1 MRLEWRLMLILLAL
15 ASGRTPAGTVELRA
29 SARVEAGSDVT
40 LSHIARLR
48 GEDAEALGDL
58 VILRADDPALARG
71 KAPVEIGLVRSLI
84 DGRGVNWGLLTLRG
98 GRCDVR
104 LRAPE
109 RPRAE
114 RSSAPAPEVIRDDGT
129 PTVRTFVERRLR
141 ETFGVEDPAHMRVRF
156 EDRDADLLGMALEGR
171 LVDAHTTGS
180 SARVPISVSVY
191 EGDRLLER
199 RLVRAEVL
207 VEREVCVLRSPVRR
221 GERLTGEALTTE
233 RRWLATD
240 VSPLGYDEAVG
251 AEAKSPIEAGVVVEG
266 RHVEAPIVVRRG
278 GLVIVHYLSGPV
290 ILKTK
295 ARAMSD
301 GRVGEKI
308 LFEAL
313 GTKRRLM
320 ARVDSA
326 DRAVVR
332 RESGEPGLVSI
343 EPEADPAPSV
353 ERGGVSVTRAD

>member
-1 MRLEWRLMLILLAL
+1 MRLEWRLILIVLAL
-15 ASGRTPAGTVELRA
+15 AGVRASAGTVELRA

-40 LSHIARLR
+40 LAHVARLT
-48 GEDAEALGDL
+48 GEDAKALGDL
-58 VILRADDPALARG
+58 VILHADDPALARG
-71 KAPVEIGLVRSLI
+71 SAPVEIGLVRSLI

-104 LRAPE
+104 VRAPE
-109 RPRAE
+109 RARAE
-114 RSSAPAPEVIRDDGT
+114 RASEPAPEVTPADGA
-129 PTVRTFVERRLR
+129 PTVRTFVEQRLR
-141 ETFGVEDPAHMRVRF
+141 ETFGVEDPAQMRVRF
-156 EDRDADLLGMALEGR
+156 DDRDADLLGMALEGR

-180 SARVPISVSVY
+180 SSRVPISVTVY
-191 EGDRLLER
+191 EGDRLIER
-199 RLVRAEVL
+199 RHVRAEVL
-207 VEREVCVLRSPVRR
+207 VEREVCVLRAPVRR
-221 GERLTGEALTTE
+221 GERLTSEAVTTE

-240 VSPLGYDEAVG
+240 VSPLGLEDALG
-251 AEAKSPIEAGVVVEG
+251 AEAKSPIEAGVVLEG

-313 GTKRRLM
+313 GTRRRLM

-343 EPEADPAPSV
+343 EPEADPTPSV